1 MLPNATSLRC
11 SSKSSLELNHMS
23 STNGNVTSGDGA
35 IHEELPALKGLPA
48 NLTFNDLI
56 ARNKRNSAF
65 LGFVMIVLITLFGS
79 SIGVI
84 VVAWRESA
92 NDEGIQMPLIVS
104 GILFGG
110 ALGLV
115 VAAIAAIW
123 SWYGGSNAILR
134 MTGSKPLEKK
144 DDPQLFNVVE
154 ELSIAAG
161 IPMPGVY
168 MIDDPGLNA
177 FATGRDPEHAAV
189 AITAGLRSALTRD
202 ELAGVM
208 AHEISHIRHYDI
220 RLSMLMATLAGIIV
234 FASDVGSR
242 AAFYGMV
249 FGGGRRGGGGRSGGS
264 GGSGG
269 ANPLV
274 IVIIV
279 LAVIFAIIAPLCGML
294 VRFAMS
300 RQREFLADA
309 GAVEL
314 TRYPDG
320 LVSALK
326 KLGSCRQPLRHV
338 GKSTA
343 PMFIVNPMKAAVSK
357 GRHDAS
363 TAFSTHPALSE
374 RIQRIQALGSG

>member
-1 MLPNATSLRC
+1 MAVSTGQ
-11 SSKSSLELNHMS
+11 SKSD
-23 STNGNVTSGDGA
+23 DGA

-56 ARNKRNSAF
+56 ARNKRSSTF
-65 LGFVMIVLITLFGS
+65 LVFVMLFLITLFGS

-84 VVAWRESA
+84 VVAWSESSKE
-92 NDEGIQMPLIVS
+92 EGIQMPSILVGIV
-104 GILFGG
+104 IGG
-110 ALGLV
+110 VFGLV
-115 VAAIAAIW
+115 AALIATIW

-154 ELSIAAG
+154 ELSIAG
-161 IPMPGVY
+161 GVPMPAIY

-220 RLSMLMATLAGIIV
+220 RLGMLMATLAGIIV
-234 FASDVGSR
+234 FAADVGSR
-242 AAFYGMV
+242 AAFYGV
-249 FGGGRRGGGGRSGGS
+249 LFGGGGRRGGGGGRS

-279 LAVIFAIIAPLCGML
+279 LAVVFAVLAPLCGML

-320 LVSALK
+320 LVSALQ
-326 KLGSCRQPLRHV
+326 KLGNCRQPLRHV

-343 PMFIVNPMKAAVSK
+343 PLFIVNPMKAAVSK

-374 RIQRIQALGSG
+374 RIQRIKALGSG

>member
-1 MLPNATSLRC
+1 MADQSDADAG
-11 SSKSSLELNHMS
+11 S
-23 STNGNVTSGDGA
+23 GA
-35 IHEELPALKGLPA
+35 IHDDLPRLKGLPD

-56 ARNKRNSAF
+56 ARNKRNSSF
-65 LGFVMIVLITLFGS
+65 LMALMVVIITLFGS

-84 VVAWRESA
+84 LVAVSESQG
-92 NDEGIQMPLIVS
+92 DGGIQMPAIVG
-104 GILFGG
+104 GIVIGGLLGFGI
-110 ALGLV
+110 
-115 VAAIAAIW
+115 AIIATIW
-123 SWYGGSNAILR
+123 SWFSGSSAILR
-134 MTGSKPLEKK
+134 MTGSREIEKK

-154 ELSIAAG
+154 ELAIAG
-161 IPMPGVY
+161 GVPMPKVY
-168 MIDDPGLNA
+168 MIEDPAMNA

-189 AITAGLRSALTRD
+189 AITSGLRKQLSRD
-202 ELAGVM
+202 ELAAVM

-220 RLSMLMATLAGIIV
+220 RLGMLMATLAGIIV
-234 FASDVGSR
+234 FAADVGGR
-242 AAFYGMV
+242 AAFYGAI
-249 FGGGRRGGGGRSGGS
+249 FGGGRRGGGRSS
-264 GGSGG
+264 GSGG

-274 IVIIV
+274 IIIIV
-279 LAVIFAIIAPLCGML
+279 VAVVFAILAPLCRML

-320 LVSALK
+320 LVSALS
-326 KLGSCRQPLRHV
+326 KLGGCRQPMQHV

-343 PMFIVNPMKAAVSK
+343 PLFIVNPLKAAVRQ

-374 RIQRIQALGSG
+374 RIQRIRALEAG

>member
-1 MLPNATSLRC
+1 MATR
-11 SSKSSLELNHMS
+11 EQPPEADGVIHHDHEPI
-23 STNGNVTSGDGA
+23 SGYPG
-35 IHEELPALKGLPA
+35 

-65 LGFVMIVLITLFGS
+65 LMLLMIVIITLFGS
-79 SIGVI
+79 SVGVI
-84 VVAWRESA
+84 IVALGGGYSE
-92 NDEGIQMPLIVS
+92 EGIQMAPIIGGIV
-104 GILFGG
+104 FG
-110 ALGLV
+110 AVIGLV
-115 VAAIAAIW
+115 IAIIATIW
-123 SWYGGSNAILR
+123 SWVGGANAILR
-134 MTGSKPLEKK
+134 MTGSREIEKK

-154 ELSIAAG
+154 ELSIAGG
-161 IPMPGVY
+161 IPMPKVY
-168 MIDDPGLNA
+168 LIDDPALNA

-189 AITAGLRSALTRD
+189 AITKGLRSELSRD
-202 ELAGVM
+202 ELAAVM

-220 RLSMLMATLAGIIV
+220 RLGMLMATLAGIVV
-234 FASDVGSR
+234 FAADVGGR
-242 AAFYGMV
+242 AAFYGTL
-249 FGGGRRGGGGRSGGS
+249 FGGGRRGGGGGGRG

-274 IVIIV
+274 IIIIIV
-279 LAVIFAIIAPLCGML
+279 AVVFAILAPLCAML

-320 LVSALK
+320 LVGALR
-326 KLGSCRQPLRHV
+326 KLGACRQPLKHV

-343 PMFIVNPMKAAVSK
+343 PLFIVNPLKAAVRQ

-374 RIQRIQALGSG
+374 RIQRITALESA